1 MFQPIDTLLVAATMV
16 LAADGVPTFNVES
29 HCHKVAHLAKPV
41 GDVDACLRLEQE
53 ARDQLVKQWTQ
64 FLPAERAHCL
74 RLTTLGG
81 DPIYT
86 ELLTCLEMQL
96 HARNIRKQQM

>member
-1 MFQPIDTLLVAATMV
+1 MLSRIAARLHAWPHPIGDA
-16 LAADGVPTFNVES
+16 NVCVE
-29 HCHKVAHLAKPV
+29 K
-41 GDVDACLRLEQE
+41 EQE

-86 ELLTCLEMQL
+86 ELLTCLEMQRD
-96 HARNIRKQQM
+96 ARRLRKSQL